1 MENLPKKKKPTDSS
15 KEPKSEGFHLPKL
28 AKAFGVNEDLVNQ
41 GLAFLD
47 QRIDERIQKAL
58 ETERPKVVEGLKK
71 ALTEMTAA
79 NPQTAQTPESP
90 TLNPAP
96 TQTPSPTVT
105 PQGTQLLT
113 SLLASLGGGGSSLD
127 KIADT
132 IVKARAIS
140 EAINPPSPYDDLM
153 KRFLLTQM
161 TANIK
166 ALATAGLIR
175 KEVAESMGK
184 EAEKIGK

>member
-1 MENLPKKKKPTDSS
+1 MENLQKKKKPENFS

-58 ETERPKVVEGLKK
+58 EAERPKVVEGLKK

-79 NPQTAQTPESP
+79 NPQT
-90 TLNPAP
+90 NPAP
-96 TQTPSPTVT
+96 TTTPESPTVT

-113 SLLASLGGGGSSLD
+113 GLLASLGGGGSSLD

-175 KEVAESMGK
+175 KEVADSMGK